1 MKKKFRSVMLSFIT
15 AGAALA
21 GSMSTASAVES
32 TNTNTKQETKISEE
46 SRQER
51 AESLAQESS
60 SHIKKWTDNL
70 NLSNRCPA
78 NVILYIPPSG
88 SSSIFSSGLAP
99 HFGGVHQQ
107 VTMNDYPKNVV
118 ISLPYNA
125 MWTTGLFTYNESR
138 NSGIRNA
145 KTSMSSIHSQCPGAK
160 IHIYGYS
167 EGADVGAHIVN
178 SISQGRGPIPKRNLG
193 SAVFQGNPVRN
204 IKGTHSAGTAGP
216 GKGLFTPVDY
226 GDQAGKVMEM
236 CNLNDIVCNTSSMAP
251 NLYYLYEDT
260 ISNSAPLRGKYDIKT
275 LLQRITP
282 KTAVR
287 AGLEFPNSLMGWY
300 RHSTDYYLW
309 TPWVRNQGE
318 RFIKS
323 HYA

>member
-1 MKKKFRSVMLSFIT
+1 MRKKFRSVVLSCIT

-21 GSMSTASAVES
+21 GSMGTASAVENINAKNEQEVKVS
-32 TNTNTKQETKISEE
+32 KESKQEKS
-46 SRQER
+46 
-51 AESLAQESS
+51 ESLMQESNS
-60 SHIKKWTDNL
+60 RMKEWTDNL
-70 NLSNRCPA
+70 NLSDKCPV
-78 NVILYIPPSG
+78 NVTLYIPPSG
-88 SSSIFSSGLAP
+88 TSSNFSSSLIP
-99 HFGGVHQQ
+99 HLGGIHQS
-107 VTMNDYPKNVV
+107 VTMTDYPKNVV
-118 ISLPYNA
+118 VSLPYNA
-125 MWTTGLFTYNESR
+125 MWVTGLFTYNESR
-138 NSGIRNA
+138 DSGIANA
-145 KTSMSSIHSQCPGAK
+145 KTSLKSIHSQCPGSK

-178 SISQGRGPIPKRNLG
+178 SISQGKGPIPKQTLG

-204 IKGTHSAGTAGP
+204 TKGTHSAGTAGP

-226 GDQAGKVMEM
+226 GDQAGKVMEV
-236 CNLNDIVCNTSSMAP
+236 CNLNDVVCNTSSMAP
-251 NLYYLYEDT
+251 NLYYLYEDA

-287 AGLEFPNSLMGWY
+287 AGLEIPNSLMGWY